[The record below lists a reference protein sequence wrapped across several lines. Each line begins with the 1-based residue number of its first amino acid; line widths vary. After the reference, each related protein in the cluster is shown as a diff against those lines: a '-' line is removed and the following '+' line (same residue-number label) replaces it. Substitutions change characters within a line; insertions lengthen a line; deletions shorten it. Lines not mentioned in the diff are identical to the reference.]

1 MSNRGPE
8 AQDQVRHLMPQA
20 SLDIDTRDRSR
31 SEGEIFK
38 QEDESM
44 DTTTINHSTVSVPVS
59 SVGHKKQLMH
69 KFLREQQLKA
79 SFHSTISSNGDEC
92 STVSFNKFKF

>member
-8 AQDQVRHLMPQA
+8 AQEQVRHLMPQA

-31 SEGEIFK
+31 SEGELFAK
-38 QEDESM
+38 QEEEIM

-59 SVGHKKQLMH
+59 SAAGHKKRILQKYRL
-69 KFLREQQLKA
+69 EQQLKA

-92 STVSFNKFKF
+92 STVKF